1 MKRMDPMEIVP
12 ISNAKEFN
20 EIYNSNIKLVDEVLD
35 KLIIASNR
43 QNSRIFLVSLGFL
56 GLTAVTYTLVNEIVK
71 LKEKVDIL
79 TKKNEE
85 S

>member
-12 ISNAKEFN
+12 VGTAKEFN
-20 EIYNSNIKLVDEVLD
+20 EIYNSNICLVDEVLD
-35 KLIIASNR
+35 KLIVASNR
-43 QNSRIFLVSLGFL
+43 QNGRIFLISVGFL